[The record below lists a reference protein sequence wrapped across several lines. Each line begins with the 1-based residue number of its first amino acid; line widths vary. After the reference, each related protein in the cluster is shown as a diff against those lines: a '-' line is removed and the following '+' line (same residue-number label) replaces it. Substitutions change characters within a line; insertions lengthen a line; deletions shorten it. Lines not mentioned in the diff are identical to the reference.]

1 LPHFKII
8 NCIIIDLVKEVKVS
22 TLQNFCNM
30 KNKTEEGAVK
40 TQWLCV
46 TRCSTAVE
54 GGKGWL
60 FVMRLTAGRVSGFG
74 IREEQKERNKKTS
87 RKGKKL
93 GCSRA
98 ESPGI

>member
-1 LPHFKII
+1 MELR
-8 NCIIIDLVKEVKVS
+8 KEAKVS
-22 TLQNFCNM
+22 TFRNFCNM
-30 KNKTEEGAVK
+30 ENKTKEAVVK

-74 IREEQKERNKKTS
+74 IREEQKERNKKKS